1 MRPVFV
7 LVLLLTLT
15 ACSSAPTDA
24 GPSAAASSAS
34 GRTAGCAASPT
45 TDPVDV
51 AGQIGE
57 RGETDF
63 GAVFAGARVGEEGVD
78 VYRKASGAADFDRW
92 VLADFAASCVLLH
105 DARFS
110 GAELAQRYQEVN
122 DDNAYW
128 ASQGVTV
135 NSVSSDF
142 VRGVVVA
149 GTSEADKARPLF
161 AAKYAAGVP
170 VEVVNEAPA

>member
-1 MRPVFV
+1 M
-7 LVLLLTLT
+7 LLTLT
-15 ACSSAPTDA
+15 ACSPAPTDA
-24 GPSAAASSAS
+24 GPSAAASTS

-45 TDPVDV
+45 ADPVDV

-63 GAVFAGARVGEEGVD
+63 GSVFAGARVGDEGVD
-78 VYRKASGAADFDRW
+78 VYRKPSADFDRW

-105 DARFS
+105 DAKFS
-110 GAELAQRYQEVN
+110 GAELAQWYQEVN

-142 VRGVVVA
+142 VRGVVVV

-161 AAKYAAGVP
+161 AAKYGAGVP